1 MAFQMH
7 EFSDIEE
14 CNKALVNTFVKSI
27 EQNLSTQE
35 NVNLAFSGGKSPILF
50 LEMLSKE
57 NCSWEK
63 CNISLVDERIVD
75 LNNEDSNAKLIKT
88 YFLQNLAKKAHFKPF
103 FEDANLSLD
112 ELVKNANTFYKQP
125 NIAILGMGADGH
137 TASLFPEADE
147 INFALTTDQNIVLTT
162 PKNAPYKR
170 LSMSLSAL
178 EKCNK
183 LFLSIAT
190 DEKRIIFDEAAK
202 GLNPKF
208 PISYILHSKKVMC
221 DVYFSK

>member
-1 MAFQMH
+1 MFQ
-7 EFSDIEE
+7 FYQFRSVQE
-14 CNKALVNTFVKSI
+14 CNIALTTALLKDI
-27 EQNLSTQE
+27 KETLLDKGKI
-35 NVNLAFSGGKSPILF
+35 NLAFSGGKSPIAF

-57 NCSWEK
+57 SCNWKK

-75 LNNEDSNAKLIKT
+75 LNNQESNARLIKT
-88 YFLQNLAKKAHFKPF
+88 YFLQNLAKDAHFMPF
-103 FEDANLSLD
+103 FENVNLSL
-112 ELVKNANTFYKQP
+112 EEMVKNANTRYVQP
-125 NIAILGMGADGH
+125 DIAVLGMGLDGH

-147 INFALTTDQNIVLTT
+147 FQMALETHNNIILII

-178 EKCNK
+178 KKCKK

-190 DEKRIIFDEAAK
+190 QEKLLVFNEAIK
-202 GLNPKF
+202 GLNPKI
-208 PISYILHSKKVMC
+208 PISYILHSREVMC